1 MVLINFARP
10 FLFAWYKPAFG
21 ILLILRTSPGAQTM
35 TDKDSKELIE
45 FYSPDPEQLIESVI
59 HEHMTEVEKEIC
71 NALNA
76 SGPSSLLE
84 PPETTL
90 PNDSDGTYRGRFMAG
105 KEKEY
110 LATLEAYLEIYR
122 DKPNTHVG
130 AIREC
135 RTHATFQRDSATGD
149 VQVFGD
155 SCRDRWCVM
164 CCAQKQAFAKDQAAM
179 YISSLKA
186 PRFLTLTLK
195 NNESDLKSQVTFL
208 QQSFSKLRNR
218 AYWKKNVTGGI
229 WFLEV
234 KRGKNSEQWHP
245 HLHILLDGNYMEQGR
260 LSALWELVTFGSP
273 IIYITRI
280 SDKEHAAKYVAK
292 YSAKPAVLKNM
303 PLEDRMETITA
314 LFRKR
319 LCGTFGTAKCVT
331 LTPPKIESGI
341 EWDYIGHHDDIV
353 KKAATNEAARAVL
366 VAYNNYEPL
375 SEIDYEKFTGHV
387 PGFVSMMTKPKKVER
402 QLFLDIYNTTRRESA
417 HWEITKSIY

>member
-1 MVLINFARP
+1 MNAIADFHYDP
-10 FLFAWYKPAFG
+10 DYPTEP
-21 ILLILRTSPGAQTM
+21 I
-35 TDKDSKELIE
+35 ELI
-45 FYSPDPEQLIESVI
+45 DCVV
-59 HEHMTEVEKEIC
+59 HECMTEVEKELC
-71 NALNA
+71 DVLNA
-76 SGPSSLLE
+76 SGLSSLLE
-84 PPETTL
+84 HPETTP
-90 PNDSDGTYRGRFMAG
+90 PNNSDGTYRGRFMAG

-135 RTHATFQRDSATGD
+135 RTHATMQRDSATGD
-149 VQVFGD
+149 VVVHGD

-164 CCAQKQAFAKDQAAM
+164 CCAQKQAYAKDQAAM
-179 YISSLKA
+179 YIKSLIA

-195 NNESDLKSQVTFL
+195 NNESSLKHQVTFL

-260 LSALWELVTFGSP
+260 LSALWELVTYGSP
-273 IIYITRI
+273 ILYITRI
-280 SDKEHAAKYVAK
+280 SDVDHAAFYVAK

-303 PLEDRMETITA
+303 PLADRMETIQA

-319 LCGTFGTAKCVT
+319 LCGTFGTAKSVT
-331 LTPPKIESGI
+331 LTPPKII
-341 EWDYIGHHDDIV
+341 ADNNYDYIGHYDDIV
-353 KKAATNEAARAVL
+353 RKAEKDPAARAIL
-366 VAYNNYEPL
+366 VAYNTYEPL
-375 SEIDYEKFTGHV
+375 TENEFENFVGHA
-387 PGFVSMMTKPKKVER
+387 PGFVSMMSPPKKVNP
-402 QLFLDIYNTTRRESA
+402 QLYLDFYNTC
-417 HWEITKSIY
+417 